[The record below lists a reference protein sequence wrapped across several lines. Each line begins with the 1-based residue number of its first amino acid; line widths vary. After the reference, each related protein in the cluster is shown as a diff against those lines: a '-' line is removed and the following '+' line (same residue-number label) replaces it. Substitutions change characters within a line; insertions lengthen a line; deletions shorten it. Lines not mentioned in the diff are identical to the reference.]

1 MAKLS
6 DYFNKP
12 LNLLPNYF
20 KKIGLGFILASVVF
34 VVSIK
39 ISGIHL
45 TVEKKEM
52 MKTIFWDILIIGMLF
67 IAFSKEKDEDE
78 LNMLI
83 RLKAL
88 ASAFFYTVILKIV
101 NDVFYLIG
109 HEDFNNYNS
118 YFFQMMVWYFFVY
131 YSAKLFL
138 KREK

>member
-1 MAKLS
+1 MPKVT

-34 VVSIK
+34 VVSLK

-45 TVEKKEM
+45 TAEKKEM

-78 LNMLI
+78 LTMLI
-83 RLKAL
+83 RMKAL
-88 ASAFFYTVILKIV
+88 ASAFVYIVIFKIV
-101 NDVFYLIG
+101 SDVFGIIDQELIENMNG
-109 HEDFNNYNS
+109 
-118 YFFQMMVWYFFVY
+118 YFFQMMMWYFFVY
-131 YSAKLFL
+131 YSAKLL
-138 KREK
+138 R

>member
-1 MAKLS
+1 MPKVT

-34 VVSIK
+34 VVSVK

-78 LNMLI
+78 LTMLI
-83 RLKAL
+83 RMKAL
-88 ASAFFYTVILKIV
+88 ASAFVYIVIFKIV
-101 NDVFYLIG
+101 SDVFGIIDQELIENMNG
-109 HEDFNNYNS
+109 
-118 YFFQMMVWYFFVY
+118 YFFQMMMWYFFVY
-131 YSAKLFL
+131 YSAKLL
-138 KREK
+138 R

>member
-1 MAKLS
+1 MPKVT

-34 VVSIK
+34 VVSVK

-78 LNMLI
+78 LTMLI
-83 RLKAL
+83 RMKAL
-88 ASAFFYTVILKIV
+88 ASAFVYIVIFKIV
-101 NDVFYLIG
+101 SDVFGIIDHELIENMNG
-109 HEDFNNYNS
+109 
-118 YFFQMMVWYFFVY
+118 YFFQMMMWYFFVY
-131 YSAKLFL
+131 YSAKLL
-138 KREK
+138 R

>member
-1 MAKLS
+1 MPKVT

-34 VVSIK
+34 VVSVK
-39 ISGIHL
+39 ILGIHP
-45 TVEKKEM
+45 TAEKKEI

-83 RLKAL
+83 RMKAL
-88 ASAFFYTVILKIV
+88 ASAFVYIVIFKIV
-101 NDVFYLIG
+101 SDVFGIIDKELIENMNG
-109 HEDFNNYNS
+109 
-118 YFFQMMVWYFFVY
+118 YFFQMMIWYFFIY
-131 YSAKLFL
+131 YSAKLL
-138 KREK
+138 R

>member
-1 MAKLS
+1 MPKVT

-20 KKIGLGFILASVVF
+20 KKIGLAFILASVVF

-78 LNMLI
+78 LTMLI
-83 RLKAL
+83 RMKAL
-88 ASAFFYTVILKIV
+88 ASAFVYIVIFKIV
-101 NDVFYLIG
+101 SDVFGIIDHELIENMNG
-109 HEDFNNYNS
+109 
-118 YFFQMMVWYFFVY
+118 YFFQMMMWYFFVY
-131 YSAKLFL
+131 YSAKLL
-138 KREK
+138 R

>member
-1 MAKLS
+1 MPKVS

-20 KKIGLGFILASVVF
+20 KKIGIGFILASVVF
-34 VVSIK
+34 VVSVK

-45 TVEKKEM
+45 AVEKKEM

-118 YFFQMMVWYFFVY
+118 YFFQMMMWYFFVY

>member
-1 MAKLS
+1 MPKVT

-34 VVSIK
+34 VVSLK

-45 TVEKKEM
+45 TAEKKEM

-78 LNMLI
+78 LTMLI
-83 RLKAL
+83 RMKAL
-88 ASAFFYTVILKIV
+88 ASAFVYIVIFKIV
-101 NDVFYLIG
+101 SDVFGIIDQELIENMNG
-109 HEDFNNYNS
+109 
-118 YFFQMMVWYFFVY
+118 YFFQMMIWYFFVY
-131 YSAKLFL
+131 YSAKLL
-138 KREK
+138 R